1 MRQMWRTAIHGAL
14 LGLSLIS
21 TVFPTAASACAV
33 CGGAADN
40 GYLWGMLFLLSM
52 PFTVGS
58 LVGGWLLYS
67 YHQAQ
72 ADPATSTPTLTAGQR
87 TPRPDSVSSRPPTLP
102 SPSRGDS
109 SGGGELT
116 VRSVQVHHTL
126 SAGQPRGVG

>member
-1 MRQMWRTAIHGAL
+1 MRQMWRTAIYGAL

-21 TVFPTAASACAV
+21 TVLPTAASACAV
-33 CGGAADN
+33 CGGAEDN
-40 GYLWGMLFLLSM
+40 GYYWGMLFLLSM

-67 YHQAQ
+67 YHRAQ
-72 ADPATSTPTLTAGQR
+72 AGPATSTPTLTAGHR
-87 TPRPDSVSSRPPTLP
+87 TPRPDSASSRPLAPP

-116 VRSVQVHHTL
+116 VRS
-126 SAGQPRGVG
+126 A